1 MWTPCATSTFV
12 LCLSHDAFKTLC
24 PTRTRLTYYSYKL
37 YTCVSI
43 CENMPLPLLIH
54 LPSTFHS
61 CVTHSLFRWKVLWG
75 KGKYY
80 LSGADWWGKE
90 PKDAAASPQTAWGK
104 DHVYSSLMAGNYSH
118 LPYLTRLMCLHGLF
132 WWWRSGIRMLT
143 LTITPFLKTFSLPL
157 KGRVF
162 SSQK

>member
-1 MWTPCATSTFV
+1 MWTPSTLFTFV

-24 PTRTRLTYYSYKL
+24 PTRQRLTYYSYKL
-37 YTCVSI
+37 CTYVSV

-61 CVTHSLFRWKVLWG
+61 CVTHSLFRLKVLWG

-104 DHVYSSLMAGNYSH
+104 DHVCSSLVAESYSH
-118 LPYLTRLMCLHGLF
+118 LPYLSLLFHMSVWPVLMMETWHQNVHSYNYSF
-132 WWWRSGIRMLT
+132 
-143 LTITPFLKTFSLPL
+143 FSNI
-157 KGRVF
+157 F
-162 SSQK
+162 SSFGRESI